1 MKKNLFAFLVAA
13 VAIFASALPA
23 EAQFKLGLKAGVAVN
38 AIKFDED
45 MFKSDNCA
53 GFTGGAMIEFTVPA
67 LGLGL
72 DASVM
77 YVRRNSEWLEN
88 NQITTDNRS
97 YIDIPVNL
105 KWKINIPLINAIARP
120 YLTTGPSF
128 SFLTSKKALEDAY
141 KNSSFDTAWNFGLG
155 VELFKKVQVGANY
168 GIGLTKALKAIDVT
182 GTGAVEGRNKY
193 WTITAA
199 YLF

>member
-1 MKKNLFAFLVAA
+1 MKKNVIKLLVAVVA
-13 VAIFASALPA
+13 VFAASFTA
-23 EAQFKLGLKAGVAVN
+23 EAQFKFGLRAGVAVN
-38 AIKFDED
+38 GLHFSED

-67 LGLGL
+67 IGVGL

-88 NQITTDNRS
+88 NQITKDNRD
-97 YIDIPVNL
+97 YIDIPINL
-105 KWKINIPLINAIARP
+105 KWKINIPLINNIARP
-120 YLTTGPSF
+120 YLATGPSF
-128 SFLTSKKALEDAY
+128 SFLTSRKAIEDAY
-141 KNSSFDTAWNFGLG
+141 KNKSFDTAWNFGFGL
-155 VELFKKVQVGANY
+155 ELFKKVQIGANY
-168 GIGLTKALKAIDVT
+168 GIGLTKALKAVDAT
-182 GTGAVEGRNKY
+182 GTGYVEGRNSY

>member
-13 VAIFASALPA
+13 VTIFASALPA
-23 EAQFKLGLKAGVAVN
+23 EAQFKFGLKAGVAVN
-38 AIKFDED
+38 GIHFDED

>member
-23 EAQFKLGLKAGVAVN
+23 EAQFKFGLKAGVAVN
-38 AIKFDED
+38 GIHFDED

-53 GFTGGAMIEFTVPA
+53 GFTGGAMIEFTVPV

-128 SFLTSKKALEDAY
+128 SFLTSKKAVEDAY

>member
-1 MKKNLFAFLVAA
+1 MKKNLITFFVAV

-23 EAQFKLGLKAGVAVN
+23 EAQFKFGLRAGVAVN
-38 AIKFDED
+38 SLKFSED

-67 LGLGL
+67 IGVGL

-88 NQITTDNRS
+88 NQITKDNRD
-97 YIDIPVNL
+97 YIDIPVNF
-105 KWKINIPLINAIARP
+105 KWKVNIPLINAIARP

-128 SFLTSKKALEDAY
+128 SFLTSKKAVEDAY
-141 KNSSFDTAWNFGLG
+141 KNKSFDTAWNFGFGL
-155 VELFKKVQVGANY
+155 ELFKKVQLGANY
-168 GIGLTKALKAIDVT
+168 GIGLTKALKAVDAT
-182 GTGAVEGRNKY
+182 GTGYIEGRNKY

>member
-13 VAIFASALPA
+13 VAIIASALPA
-23 EAQFKLGLKAGVAVN
+23 EAQFKFGLKAGVAVN

-168 GIGLTKALKAIDVT
+168 GIGLTKALKAVDVT

-193 WTITAA
+193 WTIEAA

>member
-23 EAQFKLGLKAGVAVN
+23 EAQFKFGLKAGVAVN
-38 AIKFDED
+38 GIHFDED

-53 GFTGGAMIEFTVPA
+53 GFTGGAMIEFTVPV

-168 GIGLTKALKAIDVT
+168 GIGLTKARKAVDVT

>member
-23 EAQFKLGLKAGVAVN
+23 EAQFKFGLKAGVAVN
-38 AIKFDED
+38 GIHFDED

-168 GIGLTKALKAIDVT
+168 GIGLTKALKAVDVT

>member
-23 EAQFKLGLKAGVAVN
+23 EAQFKFGLKAGVVVN
-38 AIKFDED
+38 GIHFDED

-128 SFLTSKKALEDAY
+128 
-141 KNSSFDTAWNFGLG
+141 
-155 VELFKKVQVGANY
+155 
-168 GIGLTKALKAIDVT
+168 
-182 GTGAVEGRNKY
+182 
-193 WTITAA
+193 
-199 YLF
+199 

>member
-23 EAQFKLGLKAGVAVN
+23 EAQFKFGLKAGVAVN
-38 AIKFDED
+38 GIHFDED

-128 SFLTSKKALEDAY
+128 SFLTSKKAVEDAY

>member
-23 EAQFKLGLKAGVAVN
+23 EAQFKFGLKAGVAVN
-38 AIKFDED
+38 GIHFDED

-53 GFTGGAMIEFTVPA
+53 GFTGGAMIEFTVPV

-168 GIGLTKALKAIDVT
+168 GIGLTKALKAVDVT